1 MSKTVGFLRS
11 HPEVVASGILFLF
24 STSVTF
30 LFSIGW
36 SNSLV
41 AENIG
46 ELPQPSIGTFFQIT
60 IRNCL
65 VMLGLFSGV
74 VTFGVSTVTMLLVVG
89 MLIGWSMGI
98 SVGQL
103 GLVDTF
109 LRAWAYT
116 PLEFAAFILAG
127 SAGLLPASNSLSRR
141 PSKANLFPAALNR
154 LRNAFML
161 LVAAGVVETLS
172 IAIVKS

>member
-1 MSKTVGFLRS
+1 M
-11 HPEVVASGILFLF
+11 
-24 STSVTF
+24 
-30 LFSIGW
+30 
-36 SNSLV
+36 
-41 AENIG
+41 
-46 ELPQPSIGTFFQIT
+46 
-60 IRNCL
+60 
-65 VMLGLFSGV
+65 M
-74 VTFGVSTVTMLLVVG
+74 
-89 MLIGWSMGI
+89 IGWSMGI